1 VDVAFGTLIFLLAAL
16 AIALGFECI
25 NGFHDTAN
33 AVATVIYT
41 KSLRAQTAVIWS
53 GMWNF
58 LGVLLGGIAVAFS
71 IVHLLPVDLLVHI
84 DTGAG
89 ISMVLSLLLG
99 AMIWNFATWYMG
111 IPASSSHT
119 LIGAIIGVGLA
130 NSYLAGHFGTGVNW
144 GKAGEIGLSLLIS
157 PLIGFGLAYI
167 LLILLKRLATNPT
180 LHAPPVGDKPPPWW
194 VRGILIATCTG
205 VSFAH
210 GSNDGQKGIGL
221 IMLILIGLVPANY
234 ALNMNQTGEQFKEV
248 AQATGQISDLLT
260 DPGMEK
266 AFAAAQRR
274 PSAPAMGWFFE
285 STASAQDR
293 DAVVSPPPEDRL
305 ETPDLHTTQELLD
318 SLSMDLKD
326 KSEPKDLSEELRWQ
340 IRTRIL
346 MVEHSLTALQ
356 PRILS
361 ALSQEKAEIL
371 GQSRS
376 KLRRNIE
383 YAPTWVLAAV
393 AVALG
398 LGTMVGW
405 KRIVVTVG
413 EKIGKTHLT
422 YSQGAS
428 AEMVAAS
435 TIGMADVLGMP
446 VSTTHILSS
455 GVAGTM
461 AANASGL
468 QMSTIRSILLAWI
481 LTLPVALILGGGLFL
496 LFRLFV

>member
-1 VDVAFGTLIFLLAAL
+1 MAIAFGTLLFLLAAL
-16 AIALGFECI
+16 AIALGFEVI

-41 KSLRAQTAVIWS
+41 KSLKAQVAVVWS
-53 GMWNF
+53 GLWNF

-89 ISMVLSLLLG
+89 IAMVLALLLG
-99 AMIWNFATWYMG
+99 AMIWNFGTWYMG

-130 NSYLAGHFGTGVNW
+130 NSFLAGHFGAGVNW
-144 GKAGEIGLSLLIS
+144 HKAGEIGLSLLIS

-167 LLILLKRLATNPT
+167 LLIILKRVAPNPK
-180 LHAPPVGDKPPPWW
+180 LHVPPVGDQPPPWW
-194 VRGILIATCTG
+194 VRGLLIATCTG

-234 ALNMNQTGEQFKEV
+234 ALNMSQTREQFQEV
-248 AQATGQISDLLT
+248 REATDHIQDLLT
-260 DPGMEK
+260 EPRIEK
-266 AFAAAQRR
+266 ALAARR
-274 PSAPAMGWFFE
+274 FTPTTAVAWPWE
-285 STASAQDR
+285 SVASAVEDSN
-293 DAVVSPPPEDRL
+293 VGPPPQDRL
-305 ETPDLHTTQELLD
+305 ENPDLQTTQELLD
-318 SLSMDLKD
+318 SLRSDLKD
-326 KSEPKDLSEELRWQ
+326 KTEPKDLSEELRWQ
-340 IRTRIL
+340 IRTKIL
-346 MVEHSLTALQ
+346 MVENSLTKLQ
-356 PRILS
+356 NRILPE
-361 ALSQEKAEIL
+361 LSEEKALIL
-371 GQSRS
+371 NQSRS
-376 KLRRNIE
+376 KLRGNIE
-383 YAPTWVLAAV
+383 YAPTWVLGAV

-428 AEMVAAS
+428 AEIVAAS
-435 TIGMADVLGMP
+435 TIGLADVLGMP
-446 VSTTHILSS
+446 VSTTHVLSS
-455 GVAGTM
+455 GVAGSM
-461 AANASGL
+461 AANGSGL
-468 QMSTIRSILLAWI
+468 QMSTIRSIALAWI
-481 LTLPVALILGGGLFL
+481 LTLPVSLVLGGGLFL